1 MCCDGSH
8 LVFLINTKN
17 RIGRGPFNPHLH
29 SNGSMVSEKNIAIL
43 KKKIPSGPMLKL
55 YPTEGAILDLRSTPN
70 IFFNLCSIKLVVSAK
85 YYLFIFTKGPM
96 LWLCPVIAYILQ
108 LDFPS
113 TQKNKNSVK
122 DHPMTFHVQF
132 GLNLVSSLGS

>member
-55 YPTEGAILDLRSTPN
+55 YPTEGPYWISDLHQ
-70 IFFNLCSIKLVVSAK
+70 IFFLI
-85 YYLFIFTKGPM
+85 Y
-96 LWLCPVIAYILQ
+96 
-108 LDFPS
+108 
-113 TQKNKNSVK
+113 
-122 DHPMTFHVQF
+122 VQ
-132 GLNLVSSLGS
+132 SS